1 MRRAG
6 PASILLAVLG
16 IGSAPMM
23 ASARDFGTF
32 GPTWSIAEPDLLMV
46 IKARLEAAQ
55 QNGTLDA
62 INQRFVEAAQ
72 ASVRRPH
79 AVAGI
84 TPATSDR
91 RWSFDP
97 SVTLSQD
104 IRDARGNLIAAH
116 GQRFNPLTHLN
127 LAHSFAFIDGDS
139 AAERDW
145 ALRQGA
151 PDKLWI
157 VLVKGSPTDLMK
169 ATQRR
174 FYFDQMGSLT
184 SKFGIAHSPALLV
197 QQGDH
202 LDIREVA
209 LPQTGERP
217 GDRQ

>member
-1 MRRAG
+1 MRAG
-6 PASILLAVLG
+6 PASILLALLG
-16 IGSAPMM
+16 VGSLPMM

-32 GPTWSIAEPDLLMV
+32 GPTWAIAEPDLLVV
-46 IKARLEAAQ
+46 IKARLEAAR

-62 INQRFVEAAQ
+62 MNRRFVETAQ

-79 AVAGI
+79 AVTGM

-104 IRDARGNLIAAH
+104 IRDARGNLIAAQ
-116 GQRFNPLTHLN
+116 GQRFNSLTHLN

-139 AAERDW
+139 PEERDW
-145 ALRQGA
+145 AMRQGA
-151 PDKLWI
+151 PDRLWI

-169 ATQRR
+169 STQRR
-174 FYFDQMGSLT
+174 FYFDQMGTLT
-184 SKFGIAHSPALLV
+184 GRFGIAHTPALLI

-209 LPQTGERP
+209 LPHAGEHP
-217 GDRQ
+217 

>member
-1 MRRAG
+1 VRRAG

-23 ASARDFGTF
+23 ASARDFGSF
-32 GPTWSIAEPDLLMV
+32 GPTWSIAEPDLLAV
-46 IKARLEAAQ
+46 IKARLEAAR
-55 QNGTLDA
+55 QNGKLNA
-62 INQRFVEAAQ
+62 MNQRFVEAAQ

-97 SVTLSQD
+97 RVTLSQD
-104 IRDARGNLIAAH
+104 IRDARGNLIAAQ

-139 AAERDW
+139 AVEREW

-174 FYFDQMGSLT
+174 FYFDQMGGLT
-184 SKFGIAHSPALLV
+184 GKFGIAHTPALLV

-209 LPQTGERP
+209 LPVTGERA
-217 GDRQ
+217 GERR

>member
-1 MRRAG
+1 MRAG
-6 PASILLAVLG
+6 PASILLALLG
-16 IGSAPMM
+16 VGSLPMM

-32 GPTWSIAEPDLLMV
+32 GPTWAIAEPDLLVV
-46 IKARLEAAQ
+46 IKARLEAAR

-62 INQRFVEAAQ
+62 MNRRFVETAQ

-79 AVAGI
+79 AVTGM

-104 IRDARGNLIAAH
+104 IRDARGNLIAAQ
-116 GQRFNPLTHLN
+116 GQRFNSLTHLN

-139 AAERDW
+139 AEERDW
-145 ALRQGA
+145 AMRQGA
-151 PDKLWI
+151 PDRLWI

-174 FYFDQMGSLT
+174 FYFDQMGTLT
-184 SKFGIAHSPALLV
+184 GRFGIAHTPALLI

-209 LPQTGERP
+209 LPHAGEHP
-217 GDRQ
+217 

>member
-1 MRRAG
+1 MRAG

-32 GPTWSIAEPDLLMV
+32 GPTWSIAEPDLLTV
-46 IKARLEAAQ
+46 IKARLEAAR

-62 INQRFVEAAQ
+62 MNQRFVEAAQ

-91 RWSFDP
+91 RWNFDP
-97 SVTLSQD
+97 SVTLTQD
-104 IRDARGNLIAAH
+104 IHDARGHLIAAQ
-116 GQRFNPLTHLN
+116 GQQFNPLNHLN

-139 AAERDW
+139 AAEREW

-169 ATQRR
+169 TTQRR

-184 SKFGIAHSPALLV
+184 GKFGVTHTPALLV

-209 LPQTGERP
+209 LPQTGDRP
-217 GDRQ
+217 GERR

>member
-1 MRRAG
+1 MRRVG
-6 PASILLAVLG
+6 PAAILFAVLG
-16 IGSAPMM
+16 IGSVPMT

-32 GPTWSIAEPDLLMV
+32 GPTWSIAEPDLLAV
-46 IKARLEAAQ
+46 IKARLEAAR

-62 INQRFVEAAQ
+62 MNQRFVEAAQ

-79 AVAGI
+79 AVTGI

-91 RWSFDP
+91 RWDFDP

-104 IRDARGNLIAAH
+104 IRDARGNLIAAQ
-116 GQRFNPLTHLN
+116 GQRFNPLGHLN

-145 ALRQGA
+145 AMRQGA

-184 SKFGIAHSPALLV
+184 GKFDIAHTPALLV

>member
-1 MRRAG
+1 MRAG
-6 PASILLAVLG
+6 PASILLALLG
-16 IGSAPMM
+16 VGSLPMM

-32 GPTWSIAEPDLLMV
+32 GPTWAIAEPDLLAV
-46 IKARLEAAQ
+46 IKARLDTAR

-62 INQRFVEAAQ
+62 MNRRFVEAAQ

-79 AVAGI
+79 AVIGV

-104 IRDARGNLIAAH
+104 IRDARGNLIAAQ

-127 LAHSFAFIDGDS
+127 LAHNFAFIDGDS
-139 AAERDW
+139 TEERDW
-145 ALRQGA
+145 AIRQGA

-174 FYFDQMGSLT
+174 FYFDQMGTLT
-184 SKFGIAHSPALLV
+184 GKFGIAHTPALLI

-209 LPQTGERP
+209 LARPGER
-217 GDRQ
+217 R

>member
-1 MRRAG
+1 MRAG
-6 PASILLAVLG
+6 PASILLALLG
-16 IGSAPMM
+16 VGSLPMM

-32 GPTWSIAEPDLLMV
+32 GPTWAIAEPDLLAV
-46 IKARLEAAQ
+46 IKARLEAAR

-62 INQRFVEAAQ
+62 MNRRFVETAQ

-79 AVAGI
+79 AVTGM
-84 TPATSDR
+84 TPATSER

-97 SVTLSQD
+97 SVTLSQA
-104 IRDARGNLIAAH
+104 IRDARGNLIAAQ

-139 AAERDW
+139 AEERDW
-145 ALRQGA
+145 AMHQGA
-151 PDKLWI
+151 PDRLWI

-174 FYFDQMGSLT
+174 FYFDQMGTLT
-184 SKFGIAHSPALLV
+184 GRFGIAHTPALLI

-209 LPQTGERP
+209 LPHAGEHP
-217 GDRQ
+217 

>member
-1 MRRAG
+1 MRAG
-6 PASILLAVLG
+6 PASILLALLG
-16 IGSAPMM
+16 VGSLPMM

-32 GPTWSIAEPDLLMV
+32 GPTWAIAEPDLLAV
-46 IKARLEAAQ
+46 IKARLEAAR

-62 INQRFVEAAQ
+62 MNRRFVETAQ

-79 AVAGI
+79 AVTGM
-84 TPATSDR
+84 TPATSER

-104 IRDARGNLIAAH
+104 IRDARGNLIAAQ

-139 AAERDW
+139 AEERDW
-145 ALRQGA
+145 DMHQGA
-151 PDKLWI
+151 PDRLWI

-174 FYFDQMGSLT
+174 FYFDQMGTLT
-184 SKFGIAHSPALLV
+184 GRFGIAHTPALLI

-209 LPQTGERP
+209 LPHAGEHP
-217 GDRQ
+217 

>member
-1 MRRAG
+1 VRRAG

-32 GPTWSIAEPDLLMV
+32 GPTWSIAEPDPLAA
-46 IKARLEAAQ
+46 IKARLEAAR
-55 QNGTLDA
+55 QNGKLDA
-62 INQRFVEAAQ
+62 MNQRFVESAQ

-84 TPATSDR
+84 TPASSDR

-104 IRDARGNLIAAH
+104 IRDARGHLIATQ

-139 AAERDW
+139 AVEREW
-145 ALRQGA
+145 AMHQGA

-184 SKFGIAHSPALLV
+184 GKFGIAHTPALLV

-209 LPQTGERP
+209 LPVGER
-217 GDRQ
+217 R

>member
-6 PASILLAVLG
+6 PVSILLAVLG

-32 GPTWSIAEPDLLMV
+32 GPTWSIAEPDLLAV
-46 IKARLEAAQ
+46 IKARLEAAR

-62 INQRFVEAAQ
+62 MNQRFVEAAQ

-104 IRDARGNLIAAH
+104 IRDARGNLIAAQ

-127 LAHSFAFIDGDS
+127 FAHSLAFIDGDN
-139 AAERDW
+139 ADERDW

-184 SKFGIAHSPALLV
+184 DKFGIAHTPALLV

-209 LPQTGERP
+209 LPQAGERP
-217 GDRQ
+217 GERR

>member
-1 MRRAG
+1 MRAG
-6 PASILLAVLG
+6 PASILLALLG
-16 IGSAPMM
+16 VGSLPMM

-32 GPTWSIAEPDLLMV
+32 GPTWAIAEPDLLAV
-46 IKARLEAAQ
+46 IKARLEAAR

-62 INQRFVEAAQ
+62 MNRRFVETAQ

-79 AVAGI
+79 AVTGM
-84 TPATSDR
+84 TPATSER

-104 IRDARGNLIAAH
+104 IRDARGNLIAAQ

-139 AAERDW
+139 AEERDW
-145 ALRQGA
+145 AMHQGA
-151 PDKLWI
+151 PDRLWI

-174 FYFDQMGSLT
+174 FYFDQMGTLT
-184 SKFGIAHSPALLV
+184 GRFGIAHTPALLI

-209 LPQTGERP
+209 LPHAGEHP
-217 GDRQ
+217 

>member
-1 MRRAG
+1 MRAG
-6 PASILLAVLG
+6 PASILLALLG
-16 IGSAPMM
+16 VGSLPMM

-32 GPTWSIAEPDLLMV
+32 GPTWAIAEPDLLAV
-46 IKARLEAAQ
+46 IKARLEAAR

-62 INQRFVEAAQ
+62 MNRRFVETAQ

-79 AVAGI
+79 AVTGM
-84 TPATSDR
+84 TPATSER

-104 IRDARGNLIAAH
+104 IRDARGNHLAAQ

-139 AAERDW
+139 AEERDW
-145 ALRQGA
+145 AMHQGA
-151 PDKLWI
+151 PDRLWI

-174 FYFDQMGSLT
+174 FYFDQMGTLT
-184 SKFGIAHSPALLV
+184 GRFGIAHTPALLI

-209 LPQTGERP
+209 LPHAGEHP
-217 GDRQ
+217 

>member
-16 IGSAPMM
+16 VGSAPMM

-32 GPTWSIAEPDLLMV
+32 GPTWSIAEPDLLAV
-46 IKARLEAAQ
+46 IRARLEAAR

-62 INQRFVEAAQ
+62 MNQRFVEAAQ

-84 TPATSDR
+84 TPATNDR
-91 RWSFDP
+91 RWDFDS

-104 IRDARGNLIAAH
+104 IRDARGNLIAAQ
-116 GQRFNPLTHLN
+116 GQRFNPLTRLN

-139 AAERDW
+139 AAEREW
-145 ALRQGA
+145 ALRQSA

-184 SKFGIAHSPALLV
+184 GKFGIAHTPALLV

-209 LPQTGERP
+209 LPQTGER
-217 GDRQ
+217 R

>member
-16 IGSAPMM
+16 IGSVPMM

-32 GPTWSIAEPDLLMV
+32 GPTWSIAEPDLLAV
-46 IKARLEAAQ
+46 IKARLEAAR
-55 QNGTLDA
+55 QNGKLDA
-62 INQRFVEAAQ
+62 MNQRFVEAAQ
-72 ASVRRPH
+72 ASVHRPH

-84 TPATSDR
+84 TPATNDR

-104 IRDARGNLIAAH
+104 IRDARGNLIAGQ

-127 LAHSFAFIDGDS
+127 FAHSFAFIDGDS
-139 AAERDW
+139 AAEREW
-145 ALRQGA
+145 AMRQGA

-184 SKFGIAHSPALLV
+184 DKFGIAHTPALLV

-209 LPQTGERP
+209 LPQAGERP
-217 GDRQ
+217 GERR

>member
-1 MRRAG
+1 MIRAG
-6 PASILLAVLG
+6 SASILLALLG
-16 IGSAPMM
+16 VGSLPMM

-32 GPTWSIAEPDLLMV
+32 GPNWSIAEPDLLAV
-46 IKARLEAAQ
+46 IKARLEAARQ
-55 QNGTLDA
+55 SGKLDA
-62 INQRFVEAAQ
+62 MNQRFVEAAQ

-84 TPATSDR
+84 TPATNNR

-104 IRDARGNLIAAH
+104 IRDARGNLIAAQ
-116 GQRFNPLTHLN
+116 GQRFNPLTHFN

-139 AAERDW
+139 AAEREW
-145 ALRQGA
+145 AMRQGA

-174 FYFDQMGSLT
+174 FYFDQMGNLT
-184 SKFGIAHSPALLV
+184 GKFGITHTPALLV

-209 LPQTGERP
+209 LPQTGEQP
-217 GDRQ
+217 GDRR

>member
-16 IGSAPMM
+16 IGSVPMM

-32 GPTWSIAEPDLLMV
+32 GPTWSIAEPDLLAV
-46 IKARLEAAQ
+46 IKARLEAAR
-55 QNGTLDA
+55 QNGKLDA
-62 INQRFVEAAQ
+62 MNQRFVEAAQ

-104 IRDARGNLIAAH
+104 IRDARGNLIAVQ

-139 AAERDW
+139 AVEREW
-145 ALRQGA
+145 AMRQGV

-184 SKFGIAHSPALLV
+184 GKFGIAHTPALLV

-209 LPQTGERP
+209 LLQTGDRP
-217 GDRQ
+217 GERR

>member
-32 GPTWSIAEPDLLMV
+32 GPTWSIAEPDLLAV
-46 IKARLEAAQ
+46 IKARLEAAR

-62 INQRFVEAAQ
+62 MNQRFVEAAQ

-104 IRDARGNLIAAH
+104 IRDARGNLIAAQ

-139 AAERDW
+139 AVERDW

-184 SKFGIAHSPALLV
+184 GKFGIAHTPALLV

-217 GDRQ
+217 GDCQ